1 MYIIFF
7 IEFPVLLW
15 SMPYYLFNWLGMPNH
30 QVKYYICYYLSLEN
44 EVFAQCLCVCVIGDR
59 F

>member
-15 SMPYYLFNWLGMPNH
+15 SMPYYLFIGGEC
-30 QVKYYICYYLSLEN
+30 QIIKLSIIYATIL
-44 EVFAQCLCVCVIGDR
+44 V
-59 F
+59 